1 MSAVQPS
8 REEDIMDFVEEKEE
22 DSSEIEFKRL
32 LLLGKERGYITYY
45 ELNDALPKEKFSTE
59 K

>member
-8 REEDIMDFVEEKEE
+8 REEDIMDVSEEKEE

-32 LLLGKERGYITYY
+32 LLLGKERGYITYD
-45 ELNDALPKEKFSTE
+45 ELNDALPKEK
-59 K
+59 